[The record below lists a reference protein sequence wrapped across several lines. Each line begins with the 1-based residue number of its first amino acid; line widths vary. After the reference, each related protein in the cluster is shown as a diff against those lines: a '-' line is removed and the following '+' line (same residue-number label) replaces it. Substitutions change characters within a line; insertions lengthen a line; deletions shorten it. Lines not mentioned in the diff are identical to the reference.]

1 MGGGIYLIQDDDL
14 LVELMEQ
21 PYDSEAQLQDLLETY
36 PNLLAGD
43 EIDRATPRR
52 WLLISREVTVPAEE
66 EASGR
71 WSLDHLFLD
80 QDAIPTLVEVKRP
93 SNADLRQKVI
103 GQMLDYAA
111 NVGIYWPI
119 ESIIAQFEA
128 NCREQGRDPE
138 QIFADFLGSETDEER
153 FWQKVKTNIQAGK
166 IRLVFVADEIVAPL
180 KRVVEF
186 INKQT
191 DPVEVWALEIKQY
204 VSQDGLRTLVPRIIG
219 QTAEAQQKKSSAT
232 GERRRWDESSFFDEL
247 QARRGIDEAEMAR
260 QIQTWIKHQ
269 HPEVEIEWGT
279 GDIYGGFAALLH
291 QKGLKPHKL
300 FTVDISG
307 RLEISSNK
315 YGSQPPFDLP
325 EKWGELRSQ
334 LSSIGLSL
342 PVEKSEFRSPAIQLS
357 TLQDESAIQ
366 QVLETFDW
374 VIHQIKVA

>member
-21 PYDSEAQLQDLLETY
+21 AYDSEDQLQDLLETY

-43 EIDRATPRR
+43 EIDRGTPRR

-93 SNADLRQKVI
+93 PNADLRQKVI

-138 QIFADFLGSETDEER
+138 EIFADFLGSETDEER

-166 IRLVFVADEIVAPL
+166 IRLVFVADEISAPL
-180 KRVVEF
+180 RRVVEF
-186 INKQT
+186 LNKQT

-204 VSQDGLRTLVPRIIG
+204 VSQEGLKTLVPRIIG

-232 GERRRWDESSFFDEL
+232 GERRHWDESSFFDEL
-247 QARRGIDEAEMAR
+247 QARRGMDEAEMAR

-300 FTVDISG
+300 FTVNISG

-315 YGSQPPFDLP
+315 YGSQPPFDTP

-342 PVEKSEFRSPAIQLS
+342 PVDKSEFRSPAIQLS

-374 VIHQIKVA
+374 VINQIKVA